1 MCLTTGDSMF
11 LLLKNSFNDFKL
23 TYKKHLTFAL
33 IFMMLTSIL
42 FVPISSFIFNR
53 LLLVL
58 GTPAIVN
65 YEVYNI
71 ALSYVGLASLFAIGL
86 VAIIILFIQLGVII
100 SIAQQKYFGKDIL
113 ISDAILTTLTK
124 TPKLIGFSLIP
135 FMILYLIIQPFF
147 NSPLTS
153 FIFDFNV
160 PIFVSE
166 NLSMFL
172 ITVYL
177 AIIILAIYVLIR
189 LVFTIHFIIIERKSI
204 RKAIKES
211 LILTKRNKMTIL
223 LSLVG
228 LNVLM
233 FLLSA
238 TIIYLISLIP
248 SVITG
253 VIGDLIDYYLV
264 TFSSFIALAFTLLL
278 IPINMIILTRLFY
291 QFKARKQDD
300 IEDTLAVVKSKRLGR
315 GEKRVNQF
323 FHKRRYL
330 LIGIL
335 VAYVTGMFALNHNVN
350 ENLVYLKWN
359 VDIAAH
365 RGDSANAPE
374 NSLSAV
380 ESAIEMGVGHV
391 EVDVQ
396 ITKDGVAVLNHD
408 LNLLRMAGV
417 PDRVKDLTYDE
428 LQELEIGSAF
438 SEEFAGEKI
447 PKLEDALA
455 LAKEAEINLFL
466 DLKPDGTVE
475 ELAREVARLIEEYE
489 MEENVYAM
497 AFEYEMLQEIRR
509 INDEVQVGQLM
520 FTAVGNVSNLDVDF
534 YTIHQTMLSSD
545 FVSEAREL
553 DREVWVWAVSNRTAN
568 QVLQYDINGII
579 TKNPER
585 FLQMLEVSE

>member
-1 MCLTTGDSMF
+1 MF